1 VSQPQT
7 AEDRQRLMFAQT
19 VKQFLN
25 PILPLLEDGTVS
37 EIMINGPFHVYIER
51 SGKVKLTDFK
61 FRDEGQLKAA
71 ITNIA
76 QFVGRQL
83 NDENPRM
90 DARLPDGS
98 RVHAIIP
105 PICKQGVSVAIRKF
119 SEEKLTP
126 QKLMDF
132 GAMTPHMA
140 DFLKVIVGVERNL
153 LVSGGTGSGKTSL
166 LNVLTGMIHQGERVV
181 VIEDST
187 ELQPQQ
193 AHVLQLESRPPDKY
207 GRGEVKI
214 RDLLHSSLRLRPDR
228 VVIGEIRGG
237 EALDLLQAMN
247 TGHGG
252 SMGTVHSTTPA
263 QCLQR
268 METLCMFAGVEL
280 PLYAIRAQVAGALE
294 MIVQTSRMRDGSR
307 KITHIT
313 EVLPLDDAGRYRT
326 SDIFLFEAEG
336 LHPESGKVLGRH
348 KPTGNIPTYL
358 KFARANGYELT
369 EEYFHPNFQWTPDK
383 AVAREETH

>member
-1 VSQPQT
+1 M
-7 AEDRQRLMFAQT
+7 MFAQT

-25 PILPLLEDGTVS
+25 PILPLLEDANIS

-51 SGKVKLTDFK
+51 SGKLHLTDYK

-126 QKLMDF
+126 QMLINF
-132 GAMTPHMA
+132 GALTPHMA
-140 DFLKVIVGVERNL
+140 DCLALCVGCERNL

-166 LNVLTGMIHQGERVV
+166 LNVLTGMIHQGERII
-181 VIEDST
+181 VIEDSA

-193 AHVLQLESRPPDKY
+193 EHVLQLESRPADKY
-207 GRGEVKI
+207 GRGKVTI
-214 RDLLHSSLRLRPDR
+214 ADLLHSSLRLRPDR

-252 SMGTVHSTTPA
+252 SMGTVHATTP
-263 QCLQR
+263 LQALNR
-268 METLCMFAGVEL
+268 METLCMYSEAEL
-280 PLYAIRAQVAGALE
+280 PLHAIRAQVAGALE
-294 MIVQTSRMRDGSR
+294 VIVQTSRLRDGSR
-307 KITHIT
+307 KIMNIT
-313 EVLPLDDAGRYRT
+313 EILPLDENGKYQAKD
-326 SDIFLFEAEG
+326 LFVFEPQG
-336 LHPESGKVLGRH
+336 IDQDTGKVLGVHR
-348 KPTGNIPTYL
+348 PTGNIPTFF
-358 KFARANGYELT
+358 KTAVANGYNLT
-369 EEYFHPNFQWTPDK
+369 PEYFKSDIEYTPDMA
-383 AVAREETH
+383 AVKETH